1 MITPDLDRAVWRK
14 SSRSSASGSN
24 CVEVA
29 ELSDSVGVRDS
40 KDPAGPVLCFSP
52 YSWASFTTGLRD
64 GPWSSEPIRD
74 GVEAAYPAGR

>member
-29 ELSDSVGVRDS
+29 EVADVIGVRDS
-40 KDPAGPVLCFSP
+40 KDPAGPVLLFSP
-52 YSWASFTTGLRD
+52 YSWTSFTTGLRD
-64 GPWSSEPIRD
+64 A
-74 GVEAAYPAGR
+74 GVFRSGS